1 MEERWIV
8 PTESSSYIYRIY
20 LKFSRRIKMIYS
32 MIRSQQSP
40 GNIFKIWISR
50 DVEGWMCDEDSLPK
64 GWMRKYQEELKTYY
78 FDAVDKDKL

>member
-1 MEERWIV
+1 
-8 PTESSSYIYRIY
+8 
-20 LKFSRRIKMIYS
+20 

-50 DVEGWMCDEDSLPK
+50 DVEGWMCDEDNLPE

>member
-1 MEERWIV
+1 MDSTNRKFI
-8 PTESSSYIYRIY
+8 IYRIY
-20 LKFSRRIKMIYS
+20 LKFSSRIKVIYS

-50 DVEGWMCDEDSLPK
+50 DVEGWMCGEDNLPE